1 MSLSKNILIDKIE
14 IIENEILQIR
24 ERTDIVEDGQ
34 ILSSSYHRWVLNPG
48 DELADQDP
56 RVQAIAQALWT
67 EEVINALAQAATA
80 ASGGAASATSESL
93 DRHQINELFGITG
106 NKNQLE

>member
-34 ILSSSYHRWVLNPG
+34 VLSSSYHRWVLNPG
-48 DELADQDP
+48 DDLADQDP
-56 RVQAIAQALWT
+56 RIQAIAQALWT
-67 EEVINALAQAATA
+67 EEVINTYRN
-80 ASGGAASATSESL
+80 SL
-93 DRHQINELFGITG
+93 TQTNNIEG
-106 NKNQLE
+106 